1 MAKWKMVDM
10 HTNFLFYQISFLSK
24 KQILKSTFKMTENNQ
39 KILFIGCGKM
49 GSAIIGGLL
58 KHGFEYQNF
67 TILKPSKNNL
77 IVGIKYISS
86 YAELPKDYVAD
97 IVVFGFKPQVASE
110 IISDFVTRNFN
121 QKMVDSETIFT
132 SILAGKKTEFF
143 TGILGEDAKIL
154 RIMPNLPT
162 FVGEGSFGY
171 FFNQNIKKSEIE
183 SLAPFLNGVGKNV
196 ALINED
202 LMNPV
207 TAISGSSPAY
217 LFLFLSSMVEA
228 GIKLGLDQESAEK
241 LAKQAIYGSAK
252 MALESDLNLEDLKKS
267 VASKGGTTQAALDV
281 LQKDDQLKNIVFDA
295 MNAASQRSVE
305 LSK

>member
-1 MAKWKMVDM
+1 
-10 HTNFLFYQISFLSK
+10 
-24 KQILKSTFKMTENNQ
+24 MTQNNQ

-58 KHGFEYQNF
+58 KQGFEYQNF
-67 TILKPSKNNL
+67 TILKPSKNNML
-77 IVGIKYISS
+77 VGIKYISS

-97 IVVFGFKPQVASE
+97 IVVFGFKPQVAKD
-110 IISDFVTRNFN
+110 IIGDFVNHN
-121 QKMVDSETIFT
+121 SIQKMVDAKTIFT
-132 SILAGKKTEFF
+132 SILAGKKTNFF
-143 TGILGEDAKIL
+143 TEILGEDAKIL

-171 FFNQNIKKSEIE
+171 FFNQNIKKLEIE
-183 SLAPFLNGVGKNV
+183 SLSQFLNGIGKNV
-196 ALINED
+196 ALTNED
-202 LMNPV
+202 LMNPL

-217 LFLFLSSMVEA
+217 LFLFINSMVEA
-228 GIKLGLDQESAEK
+228 GIKLGLDKESAEK

-252 MALESDLNLEDLKKS
+252 MALESDLNLDDLKKS

-281 LQKDDQLKNIVFDA
+281 LQKNDQLKKIVFDA
-295 MNAASQRSVE
+295 MKAASERSEE